1 MWATGPRLRP
11 RLSSIFAEAAGA
23 NPGARVD
30 AAGAVLR
37 SGRMHHDPVPEP
49 IAELVRACLDYVKRA
64 LGTELDFT
72 PETLPLLDHYLSEVR
87 GALKDK
93 PELAELTAH
102 AAGAYFG
109 EVLRRQMRGFWRSP
123 SASLH
128 DYQVCSSVAFVS
140 INPFGVAYDALYAS
154 SEHGG
159 PRSNLKLAPEDHGY
173 IAARLATVP
182 EVPDDQF
189 YLLTTRIEAIEI
201 TVEALRARLDE
212 QGYSETEYTP
222 EDYEAE
228 LRYLN

>member
-1 MWATGPRLRP
+1 
-11 RLSSIFAEAAGA
+11 
-23 NPGARVD
+23 
-30 AAGAVLR
+30 
-37 SGRMHHDPVPEP
+37 MHQDPTPEP
-49 IAELVRACLDYVKRA
+49 IAELVAACLDYVRRS

-87 GALKDK
+87 EELETK
-93 PELAELTAH
+93 PQLAELTAH

-109 EVLRRQMRGFWRSP
+109 EVLRRQMRGFWRAP

-140 INPFGVAYDALYAS
+140 INPFGVAYDALYDK

-159 PRSNLKLAPEDHGY
+159 PRSNLRLAPEDHGY

-182 EVPDDQF
+182 EVPEEQF
-189 YLLTTRIEAIEI
+189 YLLTTRLEAIEI

-212 QGYSETEYTP
+212 EGYSEMEYTP
-222 EDYEAE
+222 EDYESE
-228 LRYLN
+228 LRLLN